1 LKITGQGPVSW
12 NRVRAAYQQ
21 PGSGKGQGRV
31 DKAPA
36 GVDKAAAGANTIQ
49 LSTGSKLIR
58 ELKARPED
66 DSVQLSAASRL
77 INDLKTR
84 LAGADDIRSA
94 RVEAI
99 RAAVAEGTYKVPV
112 EDVADA
118 ILKEM
123 GR

>member
-1 LKITGQGPVSW
+1 MKITGQGPVSW

-21 PGSGKGQGRV
+21 GTGVKESGRQGQAR
-31 DKAPA
+31 
-36 GVDKAAAGANTIQ
+36 
-49 LSTGSKLIR
+49 R
-58 ELKARPED
+58 EE
-66 DSVQLSAASRL
+66 DSVQLFAASRL

-84 LAGADDIRSA
+84 LAGADDIRSD

-99 RAAVAEGTYKVPV
+99 RTAVAAGTYKVSAEEV
-112 EDVADA
+112 VDA